1 MPRLTLPNLS
11 LHYLDTGAGTPILL
25 IHGHPFDCTSW
36 SPQLESAVPGF
47 RLIAPD
53 LRNFGLTTS
62 PTPPT
67 LFADYARDL
76 ISLADALALRRFVVL
91 GLSMGGHVA
100 LELAALAPHRLLGLV
115 LCGTYAQLD
124 SPEKKASRYTLA
136 DRLDREGLAPY
147 AAEVLPK
154 MLCAQSLANNP
165 ALAAPL
171 LAMMERCPAAGAS
184 IALRLRAEHPDY
196 VPVLD
201 SLTVPTLILVGEH
214 DTFTPVPDAQ
224 LMHAHAPKST
234 LVVLPGAGHLTNLEQ
249 PFAFNRSLLTFLESL
264 PTHAPCPTSSV
275 IP

>member
-1 MPRLTLPNLS
+1 MHHLTLPNLC
-11 LHYLDTGAGTPILL
+11 LHYAEAGAGTPILL

-36 SPQLESAVPGF
+36 SPQLDAALPGL

-76 ISLADALALRRFVVL
+76 IALADALALPRFVAL
-91 GLSMGGHVA
+91 GLSMGGHVV
-100 LELAALAPHRLLGLV
+100 LELAALAPSRLLGLV

-124 SPEKKASRYTLA
+124 SPEKKASRYALA

-154 MLCAQSLANNP
+154 MLSAQSLAHNP

-171 LAMMERCPAAGAS
+171 LAMMQRCPAAGAS

-196 VPVLD
+196 LPVLS
-201 SLTVPTLILVGEH
+201 SLSTPTLILVGEH
-214 DTFTPVPDAQ
+214 DAFTPVPDAQ
-224 LMHAHAPKST
+224 LMHAHARNST
-234 LVVLPGAGHLTNLEQ
+234 LVVLPSAGHLTNLEQ
-249 PFAFNRSLLTFLESL
+249 PAAFNDSLLTFLASL
-264 PTHAPCPTSSV
+264 PRAPQRTA
-275 IP
+275 